1 LSLLLLFDGL
11 LEDLPFGQWK
21 ILQDLVNVSVIQGK
35 QFPESAGSFEEL
47 KYNTTDISLFN
58 PVVKEPGLH
67 LRPAGSSNIL
77 APFLFMAQ
85 RKIARTVR
93 DGSGEGWGWESERV

>member
-1 LSLLLLFDGL
+1 
-11 LEDLPFGQWK
+11 
-21 ILQDLVNVSVIQGK
+21 
-35 QFPESAGSFEEL
+35 
-47 KYNTTDISLFN
+47 
-58 PVVKEPGLH
+58 VKEPGLH

-93 DGSGEGWGWESERV
+93 DGGGEGWGWESERV